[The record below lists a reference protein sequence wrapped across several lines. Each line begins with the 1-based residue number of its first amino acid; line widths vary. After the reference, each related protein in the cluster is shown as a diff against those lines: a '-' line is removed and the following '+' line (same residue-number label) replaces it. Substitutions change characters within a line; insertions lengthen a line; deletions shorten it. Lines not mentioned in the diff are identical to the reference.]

1 MDPAA
6 RQDGGVLVM
15 LDVRSL
21 HVSFGQREILSD
33 ITFTVEP
40 GEVVA
45 LIGPN
50 GTGKSTLIRAISGV
64 LSPTGGTIAFGGT
77 ELTRLSPQARAR
89 VVAVVPQARQLGGAF
104 TVEQTVTMGRTA
116 YMDWLGTVSE
126 KDSQVVQQALHDTC
140 MIHLAERRIATLS
153 GGEQQR
159 VLFARALAQTPQLLL
174 LDEPTN
180 HLDLQH
186 QATILSLARIQ
197 AEKDSL
203 AVLMALHDL
212 NLVSLYADRVIL
224 LENGRIAAQGTP
236 ENVLTEEQINRVYQT
251 QIEVVKV
258 AEYEIPIILPYRGG
272 KNHDQNGRT

>member
-1 MDPAA
+1 
-6 RQDGGVLVM
+6 M

-159 VLFARALAQTPQLLL
+159 VLFARALAQAPSLLL

-180 HLDLQH
+180 HLDLKH
-186 QATILSLARIQ
+186 QAGILELTRAQ
-197 AEKDSL
+197 AGQKNL

-212 NLVSLYADRVIL
+212 NLVALFADRVIL
-224 LENGRIAAQGTP
+224 LHEGRIAADGVPQQ
-236 ENVLTEEQINRVYQT
+236 VIRTEIIEKVYDARISIVHSGEDQRPIVVPR
-251 QIEVVKV
+251 IE
-258 AEYEIPIILPYRGG
+258 
-272 KNHDQNGRT
+272 GRHKLNP

>member
-1 MDPAA
+1 
-6 RQDGGVLVM
+6 
-15 LDVRSL
+15 
-21 HVSFGQREILSD
+21 
-33 ITFTVEP
+33 
-40 GEVVA
+40 
-45 LIGPN
+45 
-50 GTGKSTLIRAISGV
+50 
-64 LSPTGGTIAFGGT
+64 
-77 ELTRLSPQARAR
+77 
-89 VVAVVPQARQLGGAF
+89 
-104 TVEQTVTMGRTA
+104 
-116 YMDWLGTVSE
+116 MDWLGTVSE